1 MSLVIETQFAALTVE
16 PNGEF
21 SRNDEENNSLGVGA
35 AGGAGA
41 DSSSREISNT
51 GISMSSLGDSLPMM
65 TSSGGGRKSGDRR
78 RWIRS
83 CKFVNIRGVQPF
95 RFRIMVSTKLA
106 NLKRAYLRMTGINGT
121 VFMFNGQEVD
131 DFDTP
136 EDLGMADGFQLEIH

>member
-35 AGGAGA
+35 AGA

-51 GISMSSLGDSLPMM
+51 AISMSSLGDSLPMM
-65 TSSGGGRKSGDRR
+65 TSSGGGKKSGDI

-106 NLKRAYLRMTGINGT
+106 NLKRAYLRMTGTNGA
-121 VFMFNGQEVD
+121 VFMYNGQEVD
-131 DFDTP
+131 DYDTP
-136 EDLGMADGFQLEIH
+136 EDLGMADGFLLEIL

>member
-41 DSSSREISNT
+41 DSSSRET
-51 GISMSSLGDSLPMM
+51 PPTAISMSSLGDSLPMM
-65 TSSGGGRKSGDRR
+65 TSTGGGRKSGDRK
-78 RWIRS
+78 WIRS
-83 CKFVNIRGVQPF
+83 CKFANIRGVQPF
-95 RFRIMVSTKLA
+95 RFRIMVNTKLV
-106 NLKRAYLRMTGINGT
+106 NLKRAYLRMTGFNGA

-136 EDLGMADGFQLEIH
+136 EDLGMEDGFQLEIL